1 VKKDDV
7 PMIGG
12 ADDPEIGARVAKL
25 QEKAR
30 NRARAPLSAAI
41 GSVVGAVVG
50 RAFVL
55 LVYALVA
62 VLLLAAFV
70 GLYRVATWLLGAL

>member
-1 VKKDDV
+1 VSKRPDRPIV
-7 PMIGG
+7 GG
-12 ADDPEIGARVAKL
+12 ADDPELAERIADL

-30 NRARAPLSAAI
+30 NRARAPWDAAFGTII
-41 GSVVGAVVG
+41 GKAV
-50 RAFVL
+50 VL

-70 GLYRVATWLLGAL
+70 GLYRAAEWLWGLL